1 MYSLEVYATET
12 KIKKD
17 DDFKIQDGQGNE
29 VGKEAYTK
37 QRQLNWSREVS
48 SSWKTEIRITQ
59 I

>member
-12 KIKKD
+12 KIKKH

-37 QRQLNWSREVS
+37 QRRLNWSR
-48 SSWKTEIRITQ
+48 
-59 I
+59 